1 MSNESSGA
9 GSWWS
14 TLPGI
19 LTATAAVLTATSG
32 LLAILAQNGV
42 LGEKGKNFIS
52 GPAPSASGIAAAPAP
67 APAPASSTATSTPRG
82 ATAVSDEKLT
92 ARPFSGALVTMADG
106 SQVKLRDDIREWCS
120 GASLKSVQG
129 QTIGMD
135 LMRRFDIVDWASG
148 SSKGVVK
155 IVLNNGQV
163 LNEKID
169 ACGFRGRNDL
179 GDFVG
184 DFDKIRS
191 VEFVR

>member
-42 LGEKGKNFIS
+42 LGEKGKSFIS
-52 GPAPSASGIAAAPAP
+52 GPAPSASSIAAAPAP
-67 APAPASSTATSTPRG
+67 APSTAAPRG
-82 ATAVSDEKLT
+82 PTAVPDEKLS
-92 ARPFSGALVTMADG
+92 AKPFSGALVTMSDG

-120 GASLKSVQG
+120 GASLKSVHG

-135 LMRRFDIVDWASG
+135 LMKRFDVVDWASG

-179 GDFVG
+179 GNFVG

>member
-1 MSNESSGA
+1 MSNESSGT

-19 LTATAAVLTATSG
+19 LTATA
-32 LLAILAQNGV
+32 
-42 LGEKGKNFIS
+42 
-52 GPAPSASGIAAAPAP
+52 
-67 APAPASSTATSTPRG
+67 
-82 ATAVSDEKLT
+82 
-92 ARPFSGALVTMADG
+92 

-120 GASLKSVQG
+120 GAALKSVQG
-129 QTIGMD
+129 QSIGMD
-135 LMRRFDIVDWASG
+135 LMRRFEVVDWTSG
-148 SSKGVVK
+148 SSKGTVK

>member
-1 MSNESSGA
+1 MSNESSGT

-52 GPAPSASGIAAAPAP
+52 GPAASASSVSPAP
-67 APAPASSTATSTPRG
+67 APSTATPRG
-82 ATAVSDEKLT
+82 PTVVPDEKLS
-92 ARPFSGALVTMADG
+92 ARPFSGALVTMSDG

-120 GASLKSVQG
+120 GAALKSVQG
-129 QTIGMD
+129 QKIGMD
-135 LMRRFDIVDWASG
+135 LMKRFEVVDWTSG
-148 SSKGVVK
+148 SSKGTVK

>member
-1 MSNESSGA
+1 MSNESSGT

-32 LLAILAQNGV
+32 LLAILVQNGV
-42 LGEKGKNFIS
+42 LGEKGKNFIG
-52 GPAPSASGIAAAPAP
+52 GPAPSANNVASAPSPAAPRGPVAAP
-67 APAPASSTATSTPRG
+67 
-82 ATAVSDEKLT
+82 DEKLS

-106 SQVKLRDDIREWCS
+106 SQVKLRDDIREWCA
-120 GASLKSVQG
+120 GTVLKSVQG
-129 QTIGMD
+129 QSISLD
-135 LMRRFDIVDWASG
+135 LMKRFDVVDWASG
-148 SSKGVVK
+148 SSKGSVK